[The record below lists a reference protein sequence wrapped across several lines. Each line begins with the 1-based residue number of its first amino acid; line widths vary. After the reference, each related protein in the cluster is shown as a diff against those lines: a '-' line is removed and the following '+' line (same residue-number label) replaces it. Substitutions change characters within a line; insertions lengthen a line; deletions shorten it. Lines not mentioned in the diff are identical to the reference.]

1 MFYFTALCKLEWGLR
16 WNEDKNV
23 FISPHYYSVHK
34 LYPCL
39 LKYPRAVLNQH
50 FHESLTMF
58 WQRNIN
64 CRPGV
69 LNPPPSNRLFTL
81 CLRFCNILPFEDW
94 KIVAA
99 FQKLL
104 IFCALF
110 APSAQ
115 RVRIMGWARPCS
127 RFNSTASGRI
137 WMKFGLDVVPFCAT
151 SKSWF
156 WMFYDPVVTHD
167 NLPMWE
173 GNWYC
178 RWLKIDVLRNF
189 RLIGFIIFQIDFI
202 GICSL
207 I

>member
-34 LYPCL
+34 LYPCF
-39 LKYPRAVLNQH
+39 LKHPRAVLNQH

-69 LNPPPSNRLFTL
+69 LNPPPSNRLFTS

-99 FQKLL
+99 FQKLWFFVRYL
-104 IFCALF
+104 HQVHSEYALWAGPARAVDSTRQPVDEFGWNLVLTLCHF
-110 APSAQ
+110 ARHQNRDFECPTTQ
-115 RVRIMGWARPCS
+115 WWLTITCRCEKEIDTVGDW
-127 RFNSTASGRI
+127 
-137 WMKFGLDVVPFCAT
+137 KL
-151 SKSWF
+151 
-156 WMFYDPVVTHD
+156 MF
-167 NLPMWE
+167 
-173 GNWYC
+173 
-178 RWLKIDVLRNF
+178 
-189 RLIGFIIFQIDFI
+189 
-202 GICSL
+202 
-207 I
+207 